1 MWIWAYSDGF
11 LWTERIKRIKRIKT
25 DKIWFSLIWLDCLIY
40 LCDFFRFNLISFWP
54 PCTPLYPGGVPFL
67 RGADGAHS
75 FDLRYDYDRIE
86 SQIWFYF
93 RFAKFSCIS
102 AKCRHIVHSI
112 IARRTGNKQQAGCVK
127 TASIAAMD
135 QGSKH
140 QWWASTVTK
149 VCINCEVLRRGD
161 PPCLWT
167 SFVTFAPFARPVS
180 HGHSL
185 LHKLLVAHSSCSF
198 VLPVRL
204 ARSSK

>member
-112 IARRTGNKQQAGCVK
+112 IARRTGNSSKPGVSKQQALLRWIK
-127 TASIAAMD
+127 AASINDGLQPLLRYAL
-135 QGSKH
+135 
-140 QWWASTVTK
+140 TVK
-149 VCINCEVLRRGD
+149 FCDGAI
-161 PPCLWT
+161 
-167 SFVTFAPFARPVS
+167 
-180 HGHSL
+180 
-185 LHKLLVAHSSCSF
+185 LLVCE
-198 VLPVRL
+198 PRL
-204 ARSSK
+204 